1 LCYFRAGPPPTSGE
15 GYMWIE
21 GRGYVA
27 LETLAQ
33 EAGVAVPPEVRL
45 SLPLA
50 MSADAL
56 TIVGTG
62 RDTLQQVDVTFV
74 LDLRPGGGGA
84 CSADLDLDG
93 AVSGADLGLLLGA
106 WATSGPGDLNGDGT
120 VTGAD
125 LGILLGQWGPCP

>member
-1 LCYFRAGPPPTSGE
+1 
-15 GYMWIE
+15 
-21 GRGYVA
+21 VA